1 MTAPDELDYDRAAPF
16 RALCKT
22 WGEDPAVI
30 AHRYA
35 LGIEGVD
42 TLVLGVK
49 NRAELTQCLDAEAA
63 GPLDPAQV
71 AAIDA
76 LGLRTPA

>member
-1 MTAPDELDYDRAAPF
+1 MD
-16 RALCKT
+16 
-22 WGEDPAVI
+22 
-30 AHRYA
+30 
-35 LGIEGVD
+35 GVD

-49 NRAELTQCLDAEAA
+49 NVAELDQALLAEAE

-76 LGLRTPA
+76 LGLR